1 MASGGGAATTCKTDT
16 FNAVNTVSGLAGGY
30 HQAMHFFDADA
41 TLAALPFDQLIP
53 ALRERFAGGC
63 EVPPRHV
70 HELISPIGE
79 AGGDPAARRRTSLS
93 MPAWIAGRYY
103 GVKIVNI
110 APGNAK
116 RGLPGLHATYMLFDA
131 RTGAP
136 LAQMDGDVVTARRT
150 AAASALAAS
159 YMARANA
166 SHLLLVGAGRVARL
180 LPEAHRTVRPIERV
194 TVWARRESEAQ
205 ALADQL
211 RGQGFNASATSQ
223 LAAACGEADIVSCAT
238 LSTEA
243 LVRGAWLAPGSHL
256 DLIGSFTP
264 AMREADDACFEGA
277 RLFLDTDEALQKSG
291 DLLIPMQHGALRA
304 EDVRGTL
311 TTLSK
316 GVATGR
322 KNDTERTV
330 FKSVGTALED
340 LAAAIL
346 VHER

>member
-1 MASGGGAATTCKTDT
+1 M
-16 FNAVNTVSGLAGGY
+16 
-30 HQAMHFFDADA
+30 QFFDADA
-41 TLAALPFDQLIP
+41 TLAALPFDRLIP
-53 ALRERFAGGC
+53 ALRERFAAGC

-70 HELISPIGE
+70 QDIVNPLGE
-79 AGGDPAARRRTSLS
+79 AGQDAAGRRLTSLI
-93 MPAWIAGRYY
+93 MPAWIPGRYY

-110 APGNAK
+110 APGNAR
-116 RGLPGLHATYMLFDA
+116 RGLPGLHSSYFLFDA
-131 RTGAP
+131 RTGVP
-136 LAQMDGDVVTARRT
+136 LALIDGDQITARRT
-150 AAASALAAS
+150 AAASALAGS

-180 LPEAHRTVRPIERV
+180 LPEAWRAVRPIERV

-205 ALADQL
+205 ALAAALREQGFDAAATQQL
-211 RGQGFNASATSQ
+211 RE
-223 LAAACGEADIVSCAT
+223 ACGEADIVSCAT

-243 LVRGAWLAPGSHL
+243 LVRGVWLTPGSHL

-264 AMREADDACFEGA
+264 AMRETDDACFEGA
-277 RLFLDTDEALQKSG
+277 RLFVDTDEALQKSG
-291 DLLIPMQHGALRA
+291 DLLIPIQHGKLRP

-322 KNDTERTV
+322 KTDTERTV

-340 LAAAIL
+340 LAAAVL
-346 VHER
+346 VYGSSSPPVTLDHSTARNPGSPPAVPS